1 MSGDRFCALER
12 TLEVSMKLGR
22 WFGWTLAGG
31 FSAVVSCGGGG
42 SSGLPG
48 FGTACTSD
56 TACESYDL
64 VCGDGKCVQCLDD
77 SDCKGSDVCS
87 AGKCAP
93 EQECSDSRDCGG
105 SQVCDEKLQVC
116 VDCVTSD
123 DCKSGQACQSH
134 QCHDR
139 PPCDYTSD
147 CSDGLLCDA
156 HAHICVSC
164 RTDDD
169 CGYKRICVDYE
180 CEPEPKGG
188 NGGSGGKGS
197 GGSANGGRQNGGSDS
212 GGSGSGGHG
221 GATGGGGNGG
231 MSGGGSGG
239 ASGNSGTAGTA
250 GDGSCGCALGDVCT
264 PDDRCVP
271 ETLIDDLVDC
281 NNQIL
286 AIEGRSGNWTAEADK
301 GINLMYG
308 FSKPGSGWADNQTC
322 AAWATGGEISVN
334 NPDTTF
340 AFIGFEL
347 NAGEVYDLRGHLGI
361 QIQLESSNTVQVVVK
376 TLGGGYFE
384 AQLPSTVGS
393 NPRKAAFASM
403 TKMNNSAED
412 LPIKLNTVTEIQF
425 SVTTPKSFGLAVHR
439 VELY

>member
-1 MSGDRFCALER
+1 
-12 TLEVSMKLGR
+12 MKLRR
-22 WFGWTLAGG
+22 WFGWTLVGG

-42 SSGLPG
+42 SSGVLG

-56 TACESYDL
+56 KACESYDL

-93 EQECSDSRDCGG
+93 EQECSDSRDCSG

-147 CSDGLLCDA
+147 CSDGLLCDS

-169 CGYKRICVDYE
+169 CGFKRICVDYE
-180 CEPEPKGG
+180 CEPEPKPSG
-188 NGGSGGKGS
+188 NGGSGGQGS
-197 GGSANGGRQNGGSDS
+197 GGSGNGGHQNGGSGSGGSENGGSLNGGSANGGHAGTTAGGGS
-212 GGSGSGGHG
+212 
-221 GATGGGGNGG
+221 GG

-239 ASGNSGTAGTA
+239 TSGNGGTAGTG

-271 ETLIDDLVDC
+271 ETLIDDLQDC
-281 NNQIL
+281 DAQIL
-286 AIEGRSGNWTAEADK
+286 AIEGRNGDWASDADS

-308 FSKPGSGWADNQTC
+308 FSNPGSAWADHSC
-322 AAWATGGEISVN
+322 AAWATGGEISLN
-334 NPDTTF
+334 NPNTTF
-340 AFIGFEL
+340 AFIGFRL
-347 NAGEVYDLRGHLGI
+347 NVDDFDVAHAYDLSGHTGI
-361 QIQLESSNTVQVVVK
+361 QIQLESSNSVQVVVK
-376 TLGGGYFE
+376 TLGGGYF
-384 AQLPSTVGS
+384 QVTLPSVVGS

-403 TKMNNSAED
+403 TKMNNSAEN